1 MTQERAALVAAI
13 NAGSADAL
21 RAMDVFDRAEA
32 LEQLGMLAHEE
43 HIGHPERPVEDWT
56 PEELKA
62 VVNLFKTWPREEA
75 FEKKLQE
82 LPSHVAE
89 LYASAL
95 ASRDPRTLDKKEK
108 LTIAAHCFSTGCR
121 DILGFY
127 DFPEIELV
135 FAPGT
140 KPSYYGGLRPD
151 GKIQICSRNL
161 LRDSVEEGTVS
172 GDLSF
177 VELVLHEGTHLVQ
190 RYMADKSDH
199 TTPDACTNMLAASN
213 FYEATAALRKANSDI
228 YFEHPFESQ
237 ARQVAA
243 AICEQIH
250 ARMPEPRG
258 RGAS

>member
-1 MTQERAALVAAI
+1 MTQDRAALVAAI
-13 NAGSADAL
+13 NAKSAEAL
-21 RAMDVFDRAEA
+21 GAMDVFDRADA
-32 LEQLGMLAHEE
+32 LEELGMLAHEE
-43 HIGHPERPVEDWT
+43 HVGHPERPVEDWT
-56 PEELKA
+56 PEELDA
-62 VVNLFKTWPREEA
+62 VVSLFKTWPHDEA
-75 FEKKLQE
+75 FEQKLPA
-82 LPSHVAE
+82 LHSHIAE

-95 ASRDPRTLDKKEK
+95 ASSDPRTLDKKEK

-121 DILGFY
+121 EILGFS

-161 LRDSVEEGTVS
+161 LRDSVEDGSVS

-177 VELVLHEGTHLVQ
+177 VELVLHEATHQLQ

-199 TTPDACTNMLAASN
+199 TTPDACTNMLAAGN
-213 FYEATAALRKANSDI
+213 FYEATATLRKANSDI

-237 ARQVAA
+237 ARQFAA
-243 AICEQIH
+243 AICENIQ
-250 ARMPEPRG
+250 ARMPDQRG